1 MLSASEVTALGES
14 VDHVFRGNGDGTRSV
29 TCQLQGES
37 IILKFQTIVHFA
49 GEQSLRSQ
57 VGAIAQ
63 ESVDILSAKV
73 KRMKEAFKSA
83 TGSALKLEE
92 MSNRDNVEVIQST
105 EGSLRKVAYYRRHA
119 IMAVKN

>member
-49 GEQSLRSQ
+49 GERSLRSQ
-57 VGAIAQ
+57 VDAIAQ

-73 KRMKEAFKSA
+73 KSMKESFKSS

-92 MSNRDNVEVIQST
+92 LSNRDNIEVIQAT
-105 EGSLRKVAYYRRHA
+105 AGSLRKVAYYRRHA